1 LGGGTFDVTVVKY
14 TPTHFRVLATDGDV
28 MLGGLDWSRRIVDH
42 VSEQFQRKFGEDPR
56 EDPEALLAST
66 QECEDAKRMLSRKS
80 QEPIKIY
87 YKGKTLSVS
96 LTRDDFERMTADL
109 MQRTRDTTELVLKQ
123 AAIDPGTLD
132 DVMMVGGCTYMP
144 IVEQMLEE
152 VCHKSPSRTLPPEE
166 AVAQGAAIH
175 AAILEA
181 KATGGEGRMAKAII
195 SRLRA
200 VQTSDVNSHSLGVKI
215 TDPGDRTRKVNHIMI
230 QRNTQIP
237 YEINERFVTTSPN
250 QQRIHVCVLEGE
262 AADPNAC
269 TMIGDFY
276 VTGLP
281 PSLAAGS
288 PVEVSYRYDANGRFN
303 ASARELTTNKEATIE
318 IVRGS
323 GLDDHGLEAFRA
335 LAQDYYVE

>member
-1 LGGGTFDVTVVKY
+1 MRL
-14 TPTHFRVLATDGDV
+14 
-28 MLGGLDWSRRIVDH
+28 
-42 VSEQFQRKFGEDPR
+42 
-56 EDPEALLAST
+56 
-66 QECEDAKRMLSRKS
+66 LSRKS
-80 QEPIKIY
+80 QEPINVY

-96 LTRDDFERMTADL
+96 LTRSDFERMTADL
-109 MQRTRDTTELVLKQ
+109 MQRTKDTTELVLQQ

-152 VCHKSPSRTLPPEE
+152 VCRRKPSRTLPPEE

-181 KATGGEGRMAKAII
+181 KATGGESRMGQAVI

-215 TDPGDRTRKVNHIMI
+215 TDPADRKRQINHIMI

-237 YEINERFVTTSPN
+237 YEVNERFVTTSPN

-262 AADPNAC
+262 ASDPNAC

-281 PSLAAGS
+281 PNLPAGS
-288 PVEVSYRYDANGRFN
+288 PVEVAYHYDANGRFN
-303 ASARELTTNKEATIE
+303 ASARELTANKEATIE
-318 IVRGS
+318 IVRDS
-323 GLDDHGLEAFRA
+323 GLDDHGLEAFKA